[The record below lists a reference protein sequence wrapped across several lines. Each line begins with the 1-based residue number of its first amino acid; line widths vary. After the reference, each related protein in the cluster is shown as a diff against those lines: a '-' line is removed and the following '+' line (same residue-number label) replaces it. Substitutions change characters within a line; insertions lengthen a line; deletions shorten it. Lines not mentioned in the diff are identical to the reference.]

1 MVALV
6 LVAHSPELVAGLR
19 AMVAGAA
26 PGVPVEVAAGTD
38 LGRLGTSAPAVA
50 AALGRALAAA
60 DDGVVVLLD
69 HGSAFL
75 AIDIALE
82 ELAGPDRARVRLSGG
97 PLVEG
102 AVLAAVEAGQGGSL
116 EAVGRAA
123 DEAWRIPKILD
134 P

>member
-19 AMVAGAA
+19 AMVAQTA
-26 PGVPVEVAAGTD
+26 PGVPVETAAGTET
-38 LGRLGTSAPAVA
+38 GRLGTSALAVR
-50 AALGRALAAA
+50 AALGRALAAGGE
-60 DDGVVVLLD
+60 GVVVLLD

-75 AIDIALE
+75 ALDIALD
-82 ELAGPDRARVRLSGG
+82 ELPAGDRSRVRLSGG

-123 DEAWRIPKILD
+123 DEAWRMPKLLGD
-134 P
+134 